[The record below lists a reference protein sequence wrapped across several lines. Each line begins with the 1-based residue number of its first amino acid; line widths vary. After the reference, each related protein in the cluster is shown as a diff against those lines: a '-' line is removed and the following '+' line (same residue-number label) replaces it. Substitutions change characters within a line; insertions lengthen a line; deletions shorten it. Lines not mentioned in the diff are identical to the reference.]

1 MIVSHLRAYQ
11 SPIGWLFYVVPL
23 LIISTWSL
31 HKNVSFS
38 MGTPCYIKLHISMY
52 QLIDDEAHII
62 FKAMTYVRVLISCR
76 LSDTNNTTWTILK
89 YEEAVHKYKYMYFL
103 FIIPIEKSLKIPIGQ
118 IEFVNRRP
126 NDTMTT
132 TKDQT
137 IQWLQQKD
145 KRYLWL
151 QQKAK
156 RYNDYNKRPNDTM
169 TTTKGQTIQWL
180 QQKDKRYNDYNK
192 RTNDTMTTTKG
203 QTIQWLQQ
211 KDKDRNNALQ
221 NTTQN
226 ANDRAK
232 RTSLTNRGAPD
243 G

>member
-145 KRYLWL
+145 KRY
-151 QQKAK
+151 
-156 RYNDYNKRPNDTM
+156 
-169 TTTKGQTIQWL
+169 
-180 QQKDKRYNDYNK
+180 NDYNK
-192 RTNDTMTTTKG
+192 RTKTETMLYKILHRT
-203 QTIQWLQQ
+203 QTIELNEHHLQIGVLQ
-211 KDKDRNNALQ
+211 MGRHDKSCM
-221 NTTQN
+221 T
-226 ANDRAK
+226 
-232 RTSLTNRGAPD
+232 
-243 G
+243 

>member
-145 KRYLWL
+145 KRY
-151 QQKAK
+151 
-156 RYNDYNKRPNDTM
+156 
-169 TTTKGQTIQWL
+169 
-180 QQKDKRYNDYNK
+180 NDYNK